1 MDFSQ
6 GKNFFFKFWPD
17 CIGYSMLVPQA
28 GLKPML
34 PAVKVR
40 NFTIGP
46 QGEVHTFL
54 KKILAQKI
62 VLKRT

>member
-1 MDFSQ
+1 
-6 GKNFFFKFWPD
+6 
-17 CIGYSMLVPQA
+17 MLVPQA

-46 QGEVHTFL
+46 QGEVHTFF